1 MTITPTSSPTNSGP
15 SVGKVPAE
23 AGTYCFAAS
32 EPAIAST
39 GTT

>member
-1 MTITPTSSPTNSGP
+1 MTITPTSRPTNSGP

-23 AGTYCFAAS
+23 AGTFFFAAS
-32 EPAIAST
+32 EPASART

>member
-1 MTITPTSSPTNSGP
+1 MTITPTNSPTNSGP

-23 AGTYCFAAS
+23 AGTFFYSAS
-32 EPAIAST
+32 EPASART